1 MTKTEYW
8 NLVESETEENLNKV
22 RELFKLTHIYGGASD
37 GYGYKADID
46 SFKDVDLD
54 EIVYIP
60 EHGYEYLNNGEIDVW
75 NLDVYTVQDFVDYFE
90 GDLEDG
96 FVLFCTVGW
105 QSPETL
111 VHEEY
116 MYGEIRYCEKCKRH
130 FYDYHNKNCK
140 VCGTRY
146 ENADNDY

>member
-1 MTKTEYW
+1 MTRTEYW
-8 NLVESETEENLNKV
+8 KLVESETEENLNKV
-22 RELFKLTHIYGGASD
+22 RELFEPRGISGGASD

-46 SFKDVDLD
+46 SFIDVDLD

-60 EHGYEYLNNGEIDVW
+60 ENGYEYLDNGEIDVW
-75 NLDVYTVQDFVDYFE
+75 NLNICTVQDFIDYFE

-96 FVLFCTVGW
+96 FELFCTVGW
-105 QSPETL
+105 QFPETL

-116 MYGEIRYCEKCKRH
+116 MCGEIRYCEKCKRH
-130 FYDYHNKNCK
+130 FYDYYNKNCK

-146 ENADNDY
+146 DNADYDY